1 MGLLQN
7 PTENSFATALLFVK
21 KTSEKEQKTVRRIL
35 MISTGGTLASAHGEQ
50 GLTPELRGDDILHKI
65 ASLTDGFTI
74 DVEELFML
82 DSSNMQPE
90 EWSALAQRVY
100 ECRMDYDG
108 IVIIHGTDT
117 LAYTASALSFALQQ
131 IEIPV
136 VLTGSQVSIENP
148 IADATENC
156 RAALHMAASGCPG
169 VYVAFNRKIIM
180 GTRASKVRT
189 RSFDAFESIDY
200 PYAARINSGGLV
212 VNPALRTE
220 RNTPC
225 VLQNR
230 FCTDIFLLKLFP
242 GISPDIFKQLAAM
255 GIRGVYIEAFGIG
268 GLPFLK
274 RNMIEAVRKAAEDG
288 MIIALGSQCLY
299 EGSDFTVYE
308 VGRQVLDC
316 GVIETG
322 NMTSEAAV
330 TKLMWTLGQYEDPQ
344 QIREV
349 MKKNLLGEIG
359 NTINWNESR

>member
-1 MGLLQN
+1 
-7 PTENSFATALLFVK
+7 
-21 KTSEKEQKTVRRIL
+21 
-35 MISTGGTLASAHGEQ
+35 MISTGGTLASSHSDNGLSPGLHGN
-50 GLTPELRGDDILHKI
+50 DILDKI
-65 ASLTDGFTI
+65 AGLTDGFQI
-74 DVEELFML
+74 DQHELFLL

-90 EWSALAQRVY
+90 EWAQIAQCVY
-100 ECRMDYDG
+100 ERRMNYDG

-131 IEIPV
+131 VEIPV

-156 RAALHMAASGCPG
+156 RAALHMAASGYPG

-212 VNPALRTE
+212 MNPAIPMR
-220 RNTPC
+220 RGGC
-225 VLQNR
+225 RLQNK
-230 FCTDIFLLKLFP
+230 FSTDVFLLKLFP
-242 GISPDIFKQLAAM
+242 GISPDISRQLKAM

-268 GLPFLK
+268 GLPFWK
-274 RNMIEAVRKAAEDG
+274 RNLTEAIGKAVADG
-288 MIIALGSQCLY
+288 MVVAVGSQCLY
-299 EGSDFTVYE
+299 EGSDVTVYE

-322 NMTSEAAV
+322 NMTTEAAI
-330 TKLMWTLGQYEDPQ
+330 TKLMWALGQYEDPEKV
-344 QIREV
+344 REI
-349 MKKNLLGEIG
+349 MQTNLVEEIG
-359 NTINWNESR
+359 TMIDWNARY

>member
-1 MGLLQN
+1 MR
-7 PTENSFATALLFVK
+7 K
-21 KTSEKEQKTVRRIL
+21 IL
-35 MISTGGTLASAHGEQ
+35 MLSTGGTLASSHSEN
-50 GLTPELRGDDILHKI
+50 GLSPGLHAEDILDKI
-65 ASLTDGFTI
+65 SGLMAGFTV
-74 DVEELFML
+74 VEEEMFML

-90 EWSALAQRVY
+90 EWTQIARRVY
-100 ECRMDYDG
+100 ERRTQYDG

-117 LAYTASALSFALQQ
+117 LAYTASALSFALQNV
-131 IEIPV
+131 EIPV

-212 VNPALRTE
+212 VNPSLQSQRTK
-220 RNTPC
+220 PC
-225 VLQNR
+225 ILQDH
-230 FCTDIFLLKLFP
+230 FCTDVFLLKLFP
-242 GISPDIFKQLAAM
+242 GISPDIFEKLTKM

-268 GLPFLK
+268 GIPFWK
-274 RNMIEAVRKAAEDG
+274 RNLIEAIRKATAQG
-288 MIIALGSQCLY
+288 MIIAVGSQCLY

-330 TKLMWTLGQYEDPQ
+330 TKLMWTLGQYEDPEKV
-344 QIREV
+344 REV
-349 MKKNLLGEIG
+349 MKQNLLGEIG
-359 NTINWNESR
+359 NRINWNTSR